1 MNEWTNVQTNDREYA
16 GREAQHG
23 GTRCNWLT
31 FAEDLI
37 HRKMQNIDVLDSVCA
52 DATSNQ
58 LACIDYSLPA
68 TDSANGFS
76 WFLSLNPRNNPA
88 W

>member
-1 MNEWTNVQTNDREYA
+1 MNERTNEREYA

-23 GTRCNWLT
+23 GTRGNWLT

-37 HRKMQNIDVLDSVCA
+37 HRNMQNIDDLDSVCA
-52 DATSNQ
+52 DAPSNQ

-68 TDSANGFS
+68 TDSANGFN
-76 WFLSLNPRNNPA
+76 WFLSLNPRTNPA

>member
-1 MNEWTNVQTNDREYA
+1 MNEREYA
-16 GREAQHG
+16 GREAQHE
-23 GTRCNWLT
+23 GTRGNWLT

-37 HRKMQNIDVLDSVCA
+37 CRKMQNIDVLDSVCA

-76 WFLSLNPRNNPA
+76 CFLSFNPRNNPA

>member
-1 MNEWTNVQTNDREYA
+1 MNEQMNGREYA
-16 GREAQHG
+16 GWEAQHE
-23 GTRCNWLT
+23 GTRGNWLT
-31 FAEDLI
+31 VAEDLI
-37 HRKMQNIDVLDSVCA
+37 RRKMQNIDVLDSVCA

-58 LACIDYSLPA
+58 LVCIDYSLPA
-68 TDSANGFS
+68 THSANGLG